1 MSRIKYYSSSDLS
14 TGHNLIKCEEIL
26 NQFDEEKE
34 YNDVNDVLE
43 LYNITLFFDNELKL
57 LKWSDVEYE
66 NYKKISG
73 KMKGKVYKFFSSI
86 RNDNFKVMYDEV
98 LFEYKDDFW
107 LLFNDNIGRLNI
119 DSKTFDDVLNSNHI
133 NIYDILCNKG
143 IMIVKYFLKL

>member
-1 MSRIKYYSSSDLS
+1 MSRIKYYSYSDLS

-66 NYKKISG
+66 NY
-73 KMKGKVYKFFSSI
+73 
-86 RNDNFKVMYDEV
+86 
-98 LFEYKDDFW
+98 
-107 LLFNDNIGRLNI
+107 
-119 DSKTFDDVLNSNHI
+119 
-133 NIYDILCNKG
+133 
-143 IMIVKYFLKL
+143 